1 MSGPRGHKN
10 VFTVHM
16 PSSSAGSLIL
26 RACCPTG
33 AVRAMP
39 FEEGD
44 FVLID
49 YTLKVKETGQ
59 VIDTT
64 LEEVAKKTGLQQAG
78 ETFEPMLVVIGAGW
92 VLEGLEKRLR
102 DMDVGQEATIEL
114 PPEEAYGPRDPEK
127 VVRLLARR
135 LSEKGVRLRVG
146 ERVRTELIR
155 ELLPERL
162 RSKISRPWG
171 IIRAVGSGRVHVDF
185 NHPLAGKTL
194 IYEVAVRRKIEDP
207 VEKVRALIHRRLPL
221 VSAEGFEIEM
231 GEKEVVI
238 KVPEEAFYVEGIQLV
253 KRGVA
258 NDVMRFFPGVELV
271 RFVEE
276 FKKASA

>member
-1 MSGPRGHKN
+1 
-10 VFTVHM
+10 
-16 PSSSAGSLIL
+16 
-26 RACCPTG
+26 
-33 AVRAMP
+33 MP

-49 YTLKVKETGQ
+49 YTLRVKETGQ

-64 LEEVAKKTGLQQAG
+64 LEEVAKEAGLSAG
-78 ETFEPMLVVIGAGW
+78 GIYEPMLVVIGAGW
-92 VLEGLEKRLR
+92 VLEGLERRLR
-102 DMDVGQEATIEL
+102 EMDVGQEATVEL
-114 PPEEAYGPRDPEK
+114 PPEEAYGPRDPDK

-146 ERVRTELIR
+146 ERVRTELIKDV
-155 ELLPERL
+155 LPERL
-162 RSKISRPWG
+162 RERITRPWG

-194 IYEVAVRRKIEDP
+194 VYEVAVRRKIEDP

-221 VSAEGFEIEM
+221 VLAEGFAIEE

-276 FKKASA
+276 FKKPPA

>member
-1 MSGPRGHKN
+1 
-10 VFTVHM
+10 
-16 PSSSAGSLIL
+16 
-26 RACCPTG
+26 
-33 AVRAMP
+33 MP
-39 FEEGD
+39 FQEGD

-59 VIDTT
+59 IIDTT
-64 LEEVAKKTGLQQAG
+64 LEEVAKKAGLHVG
-78 ETFEPMLVVIGAGW
+78 GTYEPMLVVIGAGW
-92 VLEGLEKRLR
+92 VLDGLERRLK

-127 VVRLLARR
+127 IVRLLARR

-146 ERVRTELIR
+146 ERVKTDLIR
-155 ELLPERL
+155 DILPERL
-162 RSKISRPWG
+162 RGRINRPWG

-194 IYEVAVRRKIEDP
+194 IYDVVVRRKIEDP

-221 VSAEGFEIEM
+221 VSAGGFEIEM
-231 GEKEVVI
+231 GEKEIII
-238 KVPEEAFYVEGIQLV
+238 KVPEEAFYIEGIQLI
-253 KRGVA
+253 KRGIA
-258 NDVMRFFPGVELV
+258 NDVMRFFPDIELV

-276 FKKASA
+276 FKKTSA

>member
-1 MSGPRGHKN
+1 
-10 VFTVHM
+10 
-16 PSSSAGSLIL
+16 
-26 RACCPTG
+26 
-33 AVRAMP
+33 MP
-39 FEEGD
+39 FQEGD

-49 YTLKVKETGQ
+49 YTLRVKETGQ

-64 LEEVAKKTGLQQAG
+64 LEEVAEEAGLHRAG
-78 ETFEPMLVVIGAGW
+78 EVYEPMLVVIGAGW
-92 VLEGLEKRLR
+92 VLKGLEKRLR
-102 DMDVGQEATIEL
+102 EMDVGQEATVEL

-135 LSEKGVRLRVG
+135 LSEKGVRPRVG
-146 ERVRTELIR
+146 ERVMTELVR
-155 ELLPERL
+155 DFLPEHI
-162 RSKISRPWG
+162 RSKINRPWG

-194 IYEVAVRRKIEDP
+194 VYEVVVRRKIEDP

-221 VSAEGFEIEM
+221 VSAEDFEVEV
-231 GEKEVVI
+231 GEREVVI
-238 KVPEEAFYVEGIQLV
+238 KVPEEAFYAEGLQLM

-258 NDVMRFFPGVELV
+258 SDVMRFMPDIELV

-276 FKKASA
+276 FRKPSA

>member
-1 MSGPRGHKN
+1 
-10 VFTVHM
+10 
-16 PSSSAGSLIL
+16 
-26 RACCPTG
+26 
-33 AVRAMP
+33 MP

-64 LEEVAKKTGLQQAG
+64 LEDVAKEIGLQAG
-78 ETFEPMLVVIGAGW
+78 GTYEPMLVVIGAGW
-92 VLEGLEKRLR
+92 VLDSLERRLR
-102 DMDVGQEATIEL
+102 EMEVGQEATIEL

-127 VVRLLARR
+127 VVRILARR
-135 LSEKGVRLRVG
+135 LSEKGIRLRVG
-146 ERVRTELIR
+146 ERVRADLIR
-155 ELLPERL
+155 DALPERL
-162 RSKISRPWG
+162 RDKITRPWG
-171 IIRAVGSGRVHVDF
+171 VIRAVGSGRAHVDF

-194 IYEVAVRRKIEDP
+194 VYEVVVRRKIDDP

-221 VSAEGFEIEM
+221 VSAEGFGIEM

-238 KVPEEAFYVEGIQLV
+238 KVPEDAFYVEGIQII
-253 KRGVA
+253 KRGIA
-258 NDVMRFFPGVELV
+258 NDVMRFLPNVELV

-276 FKKASA
+276 FKKAPA

>member
-1 MSGPRGHKN
+1 
-10 VFTVHM
+10 
-16 PSSSAGSLIL
+16 
-26 RACCPTG
+26 
-33 AVRAMP
+33 MP

-49 YTLKVKETGQ
+49 YTLRVKETGQ

-64 LEEVAKKTGLQQAG
+64 LEEVAKEAGLSAG
-78 ETFEPMLVVIGAGW
+78 GIYEPMLVVIGAGW
-92 VLEGLEKRLR
+92 VLEGLERRLR
-102 DMDVGQEATIEL
+102 EMDVGQEATVEL
-114 PPEEAYGPRDPEK
+114 PPEEAYGPRDPDK

-146 ERVRTELIR
+146 ERVRTELIKDV
-155 ELLPERL
+155 LPERL
-162 RSKISRPWG
+162 RERITRPWG

-194 IYEVAVRRKIEDP
+194 VYEVAVRRKIEDP

-221 VSAEGFEIEM
+221 VSAEGFEIEV

-276 FKKASA
+276 FKKPPA